1 MPPPD
6 LSTLS
11 EAEKD
16 CLILN
21 LWPMAERVQE
31 LMRLVEV
38 LQARIA
44 ELEAKL
50 GEPPKTSD
58 NSSQPPSSDRKADRP
73 VKGERTGPRAGS
85 VGRKG
90 GGRSLCAE
98 PDETLVAQASV
109 CAHCG
114 AGLGAADHVLHGRYD
129 KIELPP
135 ARPVVTRVE
144 RFAGH
149 CRCCGG
155 VPVLWRRHPSP
166 GALIYQQIFFGATG

>member
-58 NSSQPPSSDRKADRP
+58 NSSQPPSSDRKADRSTE
-73 VKGERTGPRAGS
+73 GGRAGPRAGS

-149 CRCCGG
+149 CPCCGG
-155 VPVLWRRHPSP
+155 VTLAPVPDGL
-166 GALIYQQIFFGATG
+166 

>member
-1 MPPPD
+1 MQRVEPTRVSAVDVDMIPPPD
-6 LSTLS
+6 LSKLS

-21 LWPMAERVQE
+21 LWPLAERVQD

-44 ELEAKL
+44 VLEAQL

-73 VKGERTGPRAGS
+73 VKGERGGPRAGS

-98 PDETLVAQASV
+98 PDEIIVAQASV
-109 CAHCG
+109 RAHCG
-114 AGLGAADHVLHGRYD
+114 AGFRGDQYLHEGAGQIKGPRCEIGGPVFSGLGSTS
-129 KIELPP
+129 EP
-135 ARPVVTRVE
+135 
-144 RFAGH
+144 
-149 CRCCGG
+149 
-155 VPVLWRRHPSP
+155 
-166 GALIYQQIFFGATG
+166 